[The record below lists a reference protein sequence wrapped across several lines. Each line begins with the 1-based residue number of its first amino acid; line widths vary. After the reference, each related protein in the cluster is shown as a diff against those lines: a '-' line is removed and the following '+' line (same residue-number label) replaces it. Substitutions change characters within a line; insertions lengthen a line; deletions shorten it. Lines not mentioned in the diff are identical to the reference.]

1 MILGKQFIIL
11 NLCGI
16 LVMYIIFLKS
26 FEDEV
31 SRSKT
36 SIMIQ
41 HFNKIINNKIDIKGT
56 QIDQYEE
63 IVLNEPD
70 LNKQVSM

>member
-1 MILGKQFIIL
+1 
-11 NLCGI
+11 
-16 LVMYIIFLKS
+16 MYIIFLKS

-70 LNKQVSM
+70 LNKQVCNRCVFE

>member
-1 MILGKQFIIL
+1 MIIGKQFIIL